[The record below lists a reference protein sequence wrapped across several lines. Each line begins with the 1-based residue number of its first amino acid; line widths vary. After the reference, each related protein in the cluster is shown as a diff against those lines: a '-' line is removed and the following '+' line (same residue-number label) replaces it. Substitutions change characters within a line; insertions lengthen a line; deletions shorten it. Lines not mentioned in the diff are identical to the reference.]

1 MFLFHI
7 AFWTVSAVFAVQLY
21 QIRQQQKDLY
31 RREFLITKRL
41 VDDNVDSEYSE
52 RKINQRLNALE
63 KDIEI
68 ILNHIRHSSND

>member
-7 AFWTVSAVFAVQLY
+7 AFWTLSAVFAVQLY

-68 ILNHIRHSSND
+68 ILNHIRHTSND

>member
-7 AFWTVSAVFAVQLY
+7 AFWTLSAVFAVQLY

-52 RKINQRLNALE
+52 RKINKRLNALE

-68 ILNHIRHSSND
+68 ILNHIRHRSND

>member
-7 AFWTVSAVFAVQLY
+7 AFWTLSAVFAVQLY